1 MHGEKIMKSRRTIFI
16 PLVLLPF
23 SFFQTAQAITG
34 GCPIEGA
41 TPMNIGPLNT
51 SPDSGFPLYVQ
62 DSNGLTVEMC
72 LNPTLC
78 ISDPVIP
85 ENEFSELIG
94 FGAEGFWAS
103 AGASITTN
111 AGIDARLITGV
122 EAAFVTET
130 PRDGEQFPFTRLR
143 IRIDIPLPGI
153 YTITH
158 PWGREVHTI
167 ETPDR
172 RAINESFDIEFA
184 ANSVHQG
191 RIGPILRWD
200 SDLPIT
206 DGQGGQYIG
215 DPGQLH
221 TVTGSPCGTN
231 FFRIEAVGLDGV
243 TPLNI
248 DPGDSDG
255 IGGTSSVQTSLF
267 SVSGKVFSGDAPVPL
282 VVDRTNYARAV
293 DDVGQVNAFVTS
305 APTAEVTLRGEPNL
319 PPNDVPLDSNE
330 QGLFFKSIPVNAS
343 VLPDSVEV
351 TARNDG
357 NADATHISLLTD
369 AVNITKAEYNVTTQT
384 LTIEANS
391 SDKATNPLLTVFGF
405 GTLSNGSGTFD
416 NVTAPPAKVTVTSA
430 KGGTDS
436 EDITIVR

>member
-1 MHGEKIMKSRRTIFI
+1 MHGEKIMKSRRIIFL
-16 PLVLLPF
+16 PFVLLPF
-23 SFFQTAQAITG
+23 SFFQTAQAITN
-34 GCPIEGA
+34 GCPLEGA
-41 TPMNIGPLNT
+41 TPMNIGPLNN

-62 DSNGLTVEMC
+62 DSTGLTVEMC
-72 LNPTLC
+72 LDPTLC
-78 ISDPVIP
+78 ISDPVVP
-85 ENEFSELIG
+85 GNAFSELIG

-103 AGASITTN
+103 ADTSITTG
-111 AGIDARLITGV
+111 AGIDARLVSGV

-130 PRDGEQFPFTRLR
+130 PRNGDQFPFTRLR
-143 IRIDIPLPGI
+143 IRIDVPLPGI

-158 PWGREVHTI
+158 PWGQEVFTI
-167 ETPDR
+167 ETAGV

-200 SDLPIT
+200 SGLPID

-255 IGGTSSVQTSLF
+255 IGGTSSVQNNLF
-267 SVSGKVFSGDAPVPL
+267 AVSGKIFSGNAPAPL
-282 VVDRTNYARAV
+282 VVDRTNYARAI
-293 DDVGQVNAFVTS
+293 DDAGQVNAFVAS
-305 APTAEVTLRGEPNL
+305 APAAEVTLRGEPNL
-319 PPNDVPLDSNE
+319 PPDDVPLDGNG
-330 QGLFFKSIPVNAS
+330 QGLFFKSIPVQAD

-351 TARNDG
+351 TAKNSG
-357 NADATHISLLTD
+357 NANATHISLLTD
-369 AVNITKAEYNVTTQT
+369 AVNITRAEYNVTLQT

-391 SDKATNPLLTVFGF
+391 SDKATNPILTVFGF
-405 GTLSNGSGTFD
+405 GDLSNGNGTFS
-416 NVTAPPAKVTVTSA
+416 NVIAPPAKVTVTSA